1 MWNLEI
7 LNIFFDL
14 CTAMS
19 ETEEMTPCP
28 IINPLSIQ
36 AQEKKQKESDTKL
49 ININIQS

>member
-1 MWNLEI
+1 MNVEGGMVEEWMWNLEI

-36 AQEKKQKESDTKL
+36 AQEKK
-49 ININIQS
+49 

>member
-1 MWNLEI
+1 MNVEGGMVEEWMWKVEI

-28 IINPLSIQ
+28 NINPLSIQ
-36 AQEKKQKESDTKL
+36 AQEKK
-49 ININIQS
+49 